1 MISAPTVR
9 DDRFGVALVAPLAL
23 GSLLNPINSSMIA
36 TALAPIGRAFD
47 VGVSETVLLV
57 AALYVTSAVA
67 QPTMGKLADRW
78 GARRVFL
85 LGLVLVLLGGIA
97 GGLAPSFGAL
107 VGVRVVLG
115 VGTSAAYPSA
125 MRVLRTHA
133 RRVGRETP
141 RTVLGVL
148 SLAALSSA
156 AIGPTLGGF
165 LTGAAGWR
173 AVFLVNVPLALLGIV
188 LCLLFVEP
196 DDPSESR
203 ARADGASFDL
213 LGIALFSGTVVAT
226 MLFGMSV
233 KSAPHW
239 WLLPVAGLLFTG
251 LLLHSRRRSVAEP
264 FLDVRMLAA
273 NKALSATYARFAVT
287 CLLTYAVFYG
297 YAQWM
302 EDALGYTATEA
313 GVATL
318 PLSIAAAASTF
329 LGARTKTLRGP
340 LAFAAFAL
348 LAGYLGLLALGDGSS
363 RVAIGLV
370 GVVFGLAQGTTSVA
384 NQAAVYEQSPA
395 NEIGTAAGLQR
406 TAGYLGAV
414 GASSL
419 LGFFYGKRAS
429 TAGLHSLGLAMVVI
443 SVLLVIGTLLD
454 PSLNIV
460 KKPQPST

>member
-1 MISAPTVR
+1 MIAVSKER
-9 DDRFGVALVAPLAL
+9 DDSFGVALVAPLAL

-133 RRVGRETP
+133 GRVGRETP

-165 LTGAAGWR
+165 LTGAFGWR
-173 AVFLVNVPLALLGIV
+173 AVFLVNVPLAVIGIV
-188 LCLLFVEP
+188 LCLLFVER
-196 DDPSESR
+196 DEPSGS
-203 ARADGASFDL
+203 GAKRVSFDV
-213 LGIALFSGTVVAT
+213 LGIALFSGAVVAT
-226 MLFGMSV
+226 MLFGMSI
-233 KSAPHW
+233 KKTPHW
-239 WLLPVAGLLFTG
+239 WLLPVAGVLSTALLV
-251 LLLHSRRRSVAEP
+251 HSRRRSVSEP

-273 NKALSATYARFAVT
+273 NRALSATYARFAVT
-287 CLLTYAVFYG
+287 CLLTYVIFYG

-302 EDALGYTATEA
+302 EDALGYTATQA

-318 PLSIAAAASTF
+318 PLSITAVAATL
-329 LGARTKTLRGP
+329 LGARTKTLRAP

-348 LAGYLGLLALGDGSS
+348 LVGYVGLMMLGDGSS
-363 RVAIGLV
+363 RIAIGLV
-370 GVVFGLAQGTTSVA
+370 GVVFGLAQGTNSVA
-384 NQAAVYEQSPA
+384 NQAAVYEQSPVS
-395 NEIGTAAGLQR
+395 EIGTSSGLQR

-414 GASSL
+414 AASSL
-419 LGFFYGKRAS
+419 LGVFYGRRAS
-429 TAGLHSLGLAMVVI
+429 SAGLHSLGLAMVVI
-443 SVLLVIGTLLD
+443 SALLCAATLLD
-454 PSLNIV
+454 PSLTIA
-460 KKPQPST
+460 KKPKPST

>member
-1 MISAPTVR
+1 MTAASSAR
-9 DDRFGVALVAPLAL
+9 DDGYGVALVAPLAL

-107 VGVRVVLG
+107 VGVRVLLG

-173 AVFLVNVPLALLGIV
+173 AVFLVNVPLAVIGIV
-188 LCLLFVEP
+188 LCLLFVER
-196 DDPSESR
+196 DEPSESPSK
-203 ARADGASFDL
+203 DASFDV
-213 LGIALFSGTVVAT
+213 LGIALFSGTIVAT

-233 KSAPHW
+233 KKDPRW
-239 WLLPVAGLLFTG
+239 WLVPVAGALLTA
-251 LLLHSRRRSVAEP
+251 LLIHSRRPSVAEP

-313 GVATL
+313 GLATL
-318 PLSIAAAASTF
+318 PLSITAAASTL
-329 LGARTKTLRGP
+329 LGARTKTLRAP

-348 LAGYLGLLALGDGSS
+348 LGGYLGLLMLGDGSS
-363 RVAIGLV
+363 RLAIGVV
-370 GVVFGLAQGTTSVA
+370 GVVFGLAQGTNSVA

-395 NEIGTAAGLQR
+395 NEIGTSSGLQR

-429 TAGLHSLGLAMVVI
+429 TAGLHSLGLMMVAI
-443 SVLLVIGTLLD
+443 SALLCAGTLFD
-454 PSLNIV
+454 PSLNVV
-460 KKPQPST
+460 KKSHPST

>member
-1 MISAPTVR
+1 MISASR
-9 DDRFGVALVAPLAL
+9 MRKDGFGVALVAPLAL

-47 VGVSETVLLV
+47 VGVSDTVLLV

-125 MRVLRTHA
+125 MRVLRTRA
-133 RRVGRETP
+133 RLIGRETP
-141 RTVLGVL
+141 RAVLGVL

-173 AVFLVNVPLALLGIV
+173 AVFLVNIPLAAIGIV
-188 LCLLFVEP
+188 LCLLFVER
-196 DDPSESR
+196 DDPS
-203 ARADGASFDL
+203 GLGTKGGSFDL
-213 LGIALFSGTVVAT
+213 LGIVLFSATVVAT

-233 KSAPHW
+233 KRDPHW
-239 WLLPVAGLLFTG
+239 WLVPIAVMLFAA
-251 LLLHSRRRSVAEP
+251 LFVHSRRRSLAEP

-287 CLLTYAVFYG
+287 CLLTYVVFYG

-302 EDALGYTATEA
+302 EDALGYTATQA

-318 PLSIAAAASTF
+318 PLSVTAAVST
-329 LGARTKTLRGP
+329 LVSARTKTLRAP

-348 LAGYLGLLALGDGSS
+348 LTGYLGLLLLGDGSS
-363 RVAIGLV
+363 RVAIGVV

-395 NEIGTAAGLQR
+395 GEIGTSSGLQR

-419 LGFFYGKRAS
+419 LGLFYGRRAS
-429 TAGLHSLGLAMVVI
+429 SSGLHALGLTMVVI
-443 SVLLVIGTLLD
+443 SLLLCAGTLLD
-454 PSLNIV
+454 PSLNAA

>member
-1 MISAPTVR
+1 MTAVPRMR

-141 RTVLGVL
+141 RTVLGIL

-156 AIGPTLGGF
+156 AIGPTLGGL

-173 AVFLVNVPLALLGIV
+173 AVFLVNVPLAVIGIV
-188 LCLLFVEP
+188 LCLLFVER
-196 DDPSESR
+196 DDPSGS
-203 ARADGASFDL
+203 DSKGGSFDV
-213 LGIALFSGTVVAT
+213 LGIALFSGAVVAT

-233 KSAPHW
+233 KKNPHW
-239 WLLPVAGLLFTG
+239 WLVPIAGVLFTA
-251 LLLHSRRRSVAEP
+251 LLVHSRRRSVAEP

-287 CLLTYAVFYG
+287 CLLTYVVFYG

-302 EDALGYTATEA
+302 EDALGYTATQA
-313 GVATL
+313 GLATL
-318 PLSIAAAASTF
+318 PLSISAAATTLLS
-329 LGARTKTLRGP
+329 ARTTTLRAP
-340 LAFAAFAL
+340 LALAAFAM
-348 LAGYLGLLALGDGSS
+348 LAGYLGLLLLGDGSS
-363 RVAIGLV
+363 RVAIGVV
-370 GVVFGLAQGTTSVA
+370 GIVFGVAQGTNSVA

-395 NEIGTAAGLQR
+395 NEIGTSSGLQR

-419 LGFFYGKRAS
+419 LGLFYGRRAS
-429 TAGLHSLGLAMVVI
+429 TAGLHALAIAMVVI
-443 SVLLVIGTLLD
+443 SVLLCAGTLFDRSLD
-454 PSLNIV
+454 VV
-460 KKPQPST
+460 KKPST

>member
-1 MISAPTVR
+1 MIAASKER
-9 DDRFGVALVAPLAL
+9 DDGFGVALVAPLAL

-165 LTGAAGWR
+165 LTGAFGWR
-173 AVFLVNVPLALLGIV
+173 AVFLVNVPLAVIGIV
-188 LCLLFVEP
+188 LCLLFVER
-196 DDPSESR
+196 DDP
-203 ARADGASFDL
+203 DGSGSKGVSFDV
-213 LGIALFSGTVVAT
+213 LGIALFSGAVVAT

-233 KSAPHW
+233 KRNPYW
-239 WLLPVAGLLFTG
+239 WLLPVAGVLFTA
-251 LLLHSRRRSVAEP
+251 LLVHSRRRSIAEP

-273 NKALSATYARFAVT
+273 NKALSATYGRFAVT
-287 CLLTYAVFYG
+287 CLLTYVVFYG

-318 PLSIAAAASTF
+318 PLSITAVAATLLS
-329 LGARTKTLRGP
+329 ARTKTLRAP

-348 LAGYLGLLALGDGSS
+348 LAGYLGLLVLGDGSS
-363 RVAIGLV
+363 RVAIGVV
-370 GVVFGLAQGTTSVA
+370 GVVFGLAQGTNSVA

-395 NEIGTAAGLQR
+395 NEIGTSSGLQR

-419 LGFFYGKRAS
+419 LGLFYGKRAS
-429 TAGLHSLGLAMVVI
+429 TAGLHSLGLTMVVV
-443 SVLLVIGTLLD
+443 SALLCVGTLLD
-454 PSLNIV
+454 PSLNVV
-460 KKPQPST
+460 KKLQPST

>member
-1 MISAPTVR
+1 MPPRVR
-9 DDRFGVALVAPLAL
+9 DRGFGVALVAPLAL

-85 LGLVLVLLGGIA
+85 LGLVIVLLGGIA

-165 LTGAAGWR
+165 LTGAFGWR
-173 AVFLVNVPLALLGIV
+173 SVFLVNVPLAIIGIV
-188 LCLLFVEP
+188 LCLLFVER
-196 DDPSESR
+196 DEPSESH
-203 ARADGASFDL
+203 AKTLSLDV
-213 LGIALFSGTVVAT
+213 LGIALFAGAVVTT
-226 MLFGMSV
+226 MIFGMSV
-233 KSAPHW
+233 KKDPHW
-239 WLLPVAGLLFTG
+239 WLVPVAVGLFAALVA
-251 LLLHSRRRSVAEP
+251 HSRRDVAEP

-318 PLSIAAAASTF
+318 PLSITAVASTF
-329 LGARTKTLRGP
+329 LGARTKTLRAP

-348 LAGYLGLLALGDGSS
+348 LAGYLGLLLLGDGSS
-363 RVAIGLV
+363 RVAIGVV
-370 GVVFGLAQGTTSVA
+370 GVVFGLSQGTNSVA

-395 NEIGTAAGLQR
+395 NEIGTSSGLQR

-419 LGFFYGKRAS
+419 LGLFYGRRAS
-429 TAGLHSLGLAMVVI
+429 TAGLHSLGLAMVVV
-443 SVLLVIGTLLD
+443 SALLCAGTLLD
-454 PSLNIV
+454 PSLNVV

>member
-1 MISAPTVR
+1 MISTSRVR
-9 DDRFGVALVAPLAL
+9 DDGFGIALVAPLAL

-47 VGVSETVLLV
+47 VGVSETILLV

-85 LGLVLVLLGGIA
+85 LGLVLVLLGGIT

-133 RRVGRETP
+133 HRVGRETP

-165 LTGAAGWR
+165 LTGAFGWR
-173 AVFLVNVPLALLGIV
+173 AVFLVNVPLAIIGIV
-188 LCLLFVEP
+188 LCLLFVER
-196 DDPSESR
+196 DDPGGSGSEGVSL
-203 ARADGASFDL
+203 DV
-213 LGIALFSGTVVAT
+213 LGIALFSGAVVAM

-233 KSAPHW
+233 KQSPRW
-239 WLLPVAGLLFTG
+239 WLLPVAGVLFKA
-251 LLLHSRRRSVAEP
+251 LVVHSRRRSVPEP

-273 NKALSATYARFAVT
+273 NRALRATYARFAVT
-287 CLLTYAVFYG
+287 CLLTYVVFYG

-318 PLSIAAAASTF
+318 PLSITAVAAT
-329 LGARTKTLRGP
+329 LIGARTKTLRAP

-348 LAGYLGLLALGDGSS
+348 LAGYLGLLVLGNGSS
-363 RVAIGLV
+363 RVAIGVV
-370 GVVFGLAQGTTSVA
+370 GVVFGLAQGTNSIA
-384 NQAAVYEQSPA
+384 NQAAVYEQSPT
-395 NEIGTAAGLQR
+395 NEIGTSSGLQR

-419 LGFFYGKRAS
+419 LGLFYGKRAS

-443 SVLLVIGTLLD
+443 SALLCVGTLLD
-454 PSLNIV
+454 PSLNVV
-460 KKPQPST
+460 KKLQPST

>member
-1 MISAPTVR
+1 MTAVPRMR

-107 VGVRVVLG
+107 VGVRIVLG

-156 AIGPTLGGF
+156 AIGPTLGGL

-173 AVFLVNVPLALLGIV
+173 AVFLVNVPLAVIGIV
-188 LCLLFVEP
+188 LCLLFVER
-196 DDPSESR
+196 DEPSESGSK
-203 ARADGASFDL
+203 GASFDV

-226 MLFGMSV
+226 MFFGMSV
-233 KSAPHW
+233 KTNPRW
-239 WLLPVAGLLFTG
+239 WLALGAGALFVA

-287 CLLTYAVFYG
+287 CLLTYVVFYG

-302 EDALGYTATEA
+302 EDALGYTATQA
-313 GVATL
+313 GLATL
-318 PLSIAAAASTF
+318 PLSISAAATTLLS
-329 LGARTKTLRGP
+329 ARTTTLRAP
-340 LAFAAFAL
+340 LALAAFAM
-348 LAGYLGLLALGDGSS
+348 LAGYLGLLLLGDGSS
-363 RVAIGLV
+363 RVAIGVV
-370 GVVFGLAQGTTSVA
+370 GIVFGVAQGTNSVA

-395 NEIGTAAGLQR
+395 NEIGTSSGLQR

-419 LGFFYGKRAS
+419 LGLFYGRRAS
-429 TAGLHSLGLAMVVI
+429 TAGLHALAIAMVVI
-443 SVLLVIGTLLD
+443 SALLCAGTLFDRSLD
-454 PSLNIV
+454 VV
-460 KKPQPST
+460 KKPST

>member
-1 MISAPTVR
+1 MIAASR
-9 DDRFGVALVAPLAL
+9 ERGHGFGVALVAPLAL
-23 GSLLNPINSSMIA
+23 GSVLNPINSSMIA

-47 VGVSETVLLV
+47 VGVSEGVLLV

-85 LGLVLVLLGGIA
+85 LGLALVLVGGIA
-97 GGLAPSFGAL
+97 GALAPSFRAL

-141 RTVLGVL
+141 RSVLGVL

-173 AVFLVNVPLALLGIV
+173 AVFLVNVPLAVIGIV
-188 LCLLFVEP
+188 LCLLFVERDEP
-196 DDPSESR
+196 NE
-203 ARADGASFDL
+203 ARATGASFDV
-213 LGIALFSGTVVAT
+213 LGIMLFAGTVVAT
-226 MLFGMSV
+226 MSFGMSV
-233 KSAPHW
+233 KTNPHG
-239 WLLPVAGLLFTG
+239 WLVPLACALFAGLLV
-251 LLLHSRRRSVAEP
+251 HSRRPSVAEP

-287 CLLTYAVFYG
+287 CLLSYAVFYG

-302 EDALGYTATEA
+302 ADALGYTATEA
-313 GVATL
+313 GLATL
-318 PLSIAAAASTF
+318 PLSITAAATTLLS
-329 LGARTKTLRGP
+329 ARTTTLRAP
-340 LAFAAFAL
+340 LALAAFAL
-348 LAGYLGLLALGDGSS
+348 LAGYLGLLFLGDGSS
-363 RVAIGLV
+363 RVAIGAV
-370 GVVFGLAQGTTSVA
+370 GVVFGIAQGTSSVA

-395 NEIGTAAGLQR
+395 HEIGTSSGLQR

-429 TAGLHSLGLAMVVI
+429 TAGLHSLGMAMVVI
-443 SVLLVIGTLLD
+443 SALLCAGTLLD
-454 PSLNIV
+454 PSLNVV

>member
-1 MISAPTVR
+1 MTAPTKVR
-9 DDRFGVALVAPLAL
+9 DPGFGVALVAPLAL

-85 LGLVLVLLGGIA
+85 LGLGLVLVGGVA
-97 GGLAPSFGAL
+97 GGLAPSFGVL
-107 VGVRVVLG
+107 VGVRVLLG

-125 MRVLRTHA
+125 MRILRTHA
-133 RRVGRETP
+133 RRVGQETP

-165 LTGAAGWR
+165 LTGSAGWR
-173 AVFLVNVPLALLGIV
+173 AVFLVNVPLAVIGIV
-188 LCLLFVEP
+188 LCLVFVERDEP
-196 DDPSESR
+196 DAAP
-203 ARADGASFDL
+203 AAGVSFDV
-213 LGIALFSGTVVAT
+213 LGILLFAGAVVAT

-233 KSAPHW
+233 KTHPHW
-239 WLLPVAGLLFTG
+239 WLLPLAAALVCGLLV
-251 LLLHSRRRSVAEP
+251 HSRRPDLAEP

-287 CLLTYAVFYG
+287 CLLSYAIFYG

-302 EDALGYTATEA
+302 EDALGYTATQA
-313 GVATL
+313 GIATL
-318 PLSIAAAASTF
+318 PLSITAAATTLLS
-329 LGARTKTLRGP
+329 ARTKTLRAP
-340 LAFAAFAL
+340 LALAAFAL
-348 LAGYLGLLALGDGSS
+348 LAGYVGLLLLGDGSS
-363 RVAIGLV
+363 RLAIGAV
-370 GVVFGLAQGTTSVA
+370 GAVFGLSQGMSAVA

-395 NEIGTAAGLQR
+395 NEIGTSSGLQR

-429 TAGLHSLGLAMVVI
+429 TAGLHSLAVAMVVL
-443 SVLLVIGTLLD
+443 SVLLCAGTLLD
-454 PSLNIV
+454 RSLDVV
-460 KKPQPST
+460 KKPHA

>member
-1 MISAPTVR
+1 MIAASKER
-9 DDRFGVALVAPLAL
+9 DDGYGVALVAPLAL

-85 LGLVLVLLGGIA
+85 LGLVLVLIGGVA

-173 AVFLVNVPLALLGIV
+173 AVFLVNVPLAIIGIV
-188 LCLLFVEP
+188 LCLLFVER
-196 DDPSESR
+196 DDPKESR
-203 ARADGASFDL
+203 LKGASFDV
-213 LGIALFSGTVVAT
+213 LGILLFSGAVVAT

-233 KSAPHW
+233 KKNPHW
-239 WLLPVAGLLFTG
+239 WLVPVAGALFTG
-251 LLLHSRRRSVAEP
+251 LLVHSRRRSVAEP

-287 CLLTYAVFYG
+287 CLLTYVVFYG

-318 PLSIAAAASTF
+318 PLSITAVAATLLS
-329 LGARTKTLRGP
+329 ARTKTLRAP
-340 LAFAAFAL
+340 LAFAACAL

-363 RVAIGLV
+363 RLAIGLV
-370 GVVFGLAQGTTSVA
+370 GVIFGLAQGTNSVA
-384 NQAAVYEQSPA
+384 NQAAVYEQSPP
-395 NEIGTAAGLQR
+395 NEIGTTSGLQR

-419 LGFFYGKRAS
+419 LGLFYGKRAS
-429 TAGLHSLGLAMVVI
+429 TAGLHSLGLTMVVI
-443 SVLLVIGTLLD
+443 SALLCAGTLLD
-454 PSLNIV
+454 PSLNVV
-460 KKPQPST
+460 KKPEPST